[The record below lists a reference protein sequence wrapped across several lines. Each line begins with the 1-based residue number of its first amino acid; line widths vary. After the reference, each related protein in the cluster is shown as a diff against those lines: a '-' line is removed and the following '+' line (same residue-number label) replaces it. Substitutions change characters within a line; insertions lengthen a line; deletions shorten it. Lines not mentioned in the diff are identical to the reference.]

1 MKLERLTYYLPF
13 TPYPYRGGCIECP
26 VCQDHSGKRVA
37 SLDRRFKRLPT
48 FACGN
53 CGLLFTN
60 PMPTDEELANYYT
73 NFYRLDYQGAV
84 DTPSDR
90 HLEKRQVEAAGRSGC
105 IANSLKPGSRTLD
118 VGCGSGEFVTE
129 LLRLGHDA
137 FGLEPGST
145 YGNFARSLHGDR
157 IQVQGWQD
165 ANYSNR
171 FDLVSCFHVLEH
183 LRNPL
188 AALRKF
194 AEWTAPD
201 GLVYIEVPNMGEDSP
216 SKGMGAFHFAH
227 VIGFNHHN
235 LILAGLRSGLQPK
248 VIVSPTAII
257 FEHGTNVHGTLEAEK
272 GKQLTDSLYSKN
284 RPFTNYVRYQLGKIW
299 KLHR

>member
-1 MKLERLTYYLPF
+1 MKLDRLTYYMPF
-13 TPYPYRGGCIECP
+13 TSYPYRGGCIECP
-26 VCQDHSGKRVA
+26 VCNSKSGNQVA
-37 SLDRRFKRLPT
+37 ALDRRFKLLPT

-60 PMPTDEELANYYT
+60 PMPTDHELAEYYS

-84 DTPSDR
+84 DTPSEK
-90 HLEKRQVEAAGRSGC
+90 HLKKRRVEATGRIAC
-105 IANSLKPGSRTLD
+105 IESLLKPNSRTLD
-118 VGCGSGEFVTE
+118 VGCGSGEFVTG
-129 LLRLGHDA
+129 LLEMGHDA

-157 IQVQGWQD
+157 IQVRGWQE
-165 ANYSNR
+165 ATYSDR

-183 LRNPL
+183 LRDPL

-201 GLVYIEVPNMGEDSP
+201 GLVYIEVPNMGEKSP
-216 SKGMGAFHFAH
+216 NKGLGAFHFAH

-235 LILAGLRSGLQPK
+235 LILAGLLTGLQPK
-248 VIVSPTAII
+248 LIVSPTGII
-257 FEHGTNVHGTLEAEK
+257 FEHGKNVDGAREAER
-272 GKQLTDSLYSKN
+272 GKQLSEALYSNN
-284 RPFTNYVRYQLGKIW
+284 RPLRNYVCYQLGKIW
-299 KLHR
+299 SRQG